1 MRDDLPRSLR
11 EIDERA
17 ERDLA
22 NLERITGRDL
32 RTPPRVSA
40 AIARAREEAPFDSV
54 ELVSAASLRPEPIR
68 WLWPGWLARGKL
80 HVLAGAPGTGKTTIA
95 LDLAA
100 SVTAGRALPS
110 GFRPQRGSVLIWSG
124 EDDPADT
131 LVPRLL
137 AAGADLTR
145 VRFVGDTRED
155 GERRPFD
162 PARDVDLLAAAVAG
176 VDDVAL
182 LIVDPLVSAVP
193 GDSHKNAEVRRGLAP
208 LVDLAARLDAALVGI
223 THYSKGTQGREPLE
237 RVSGSLAFGALA
249 RVVFGTVRQQA
260 EEGEP
265 QRMLLA
271 RCKSNI
277 GPDGGGFTYAFEQAE
292 LRAHP
297 GVEAS
302 RIVWGEAVEGT
313 ARELLAEAEPG
324 DDHAEARDAA
334 DWLRVLD
341 ARRGV
346 EIVLARSAAR
356 FLTPATAALFQATAV
371 AMHEAVLKNDVLGF
385 LEADKSLDEVLARAG
400 DNQFAA
406 RVAAPLQTHSRRFWY
421 RFQSGTGLA
430 ESAGNHVAL
439 ISAILER
446 DEERAGQE
454 ADRLMSLLRLHAQA
468 AAMR

>member
-1 MRDDLPRSLR
+1 MTRTDDLPRSIR
-11 EIDERA
+11 EIDELADRNL
-17 ERDLA
+17 ER
-22 NLERITGRDL
+22 LERITGHDL
-32 RTPPRVSA
+32 RTQ
-40 AIARAREEAPFDSV
+40 RADHFDSV
-54 ELVSAASLRPEPIR
+54 ELIPADRLRPEPIR

-95 LDLAA
+95 IDLAA

-110 GFRPQRGSVLIWSG
+110 GYRPQRGSVLIWSG

-182 LIVDPLVSAVP
+182 LIVDPLVSAVA

-260 EEGEP
+260 EDGEP

-302 RIVWGEAVEGT
+302 RIVWGAAVEGT
-313 ARELLAEAEPG
+313 ARELLAEAEPA

-334 DWLRVLD
+334 DWLRELLASGPMAVKD
-341 ARRGV
+341 VRRHGDNAGFAWRTLQRAMRAAGV
-346 EIVLARSAAR
+346 ESKRGGFGLPATWGLHSSATVAPVSKVGATGATDGDLAR
-356 FLTPATAALFQATAV
+356 
-371 AMHEAVLKNDVLGF
+371 
-385 LEADKSLDEVLARAG
+385 LEGGGEVIYL
-400 DNQFAA
+400 
-406 RVAAPLQTHSRRFWY
+406 
-421 RFQSGTGLA
+421 
-430 ESAGNHVAL
+430 
-439 ISAILER
+439 
-446 DEERAGQE
+446 
-454 ADRLMSLLRLHAQA
+454 
-468 AAMR
+468 